1 MLFLAFI
8 FNIVYLVQVSY
19 TIVGTVCFPGFVAS
33 LVWERIVAL
42 LQEWVLMCAGLAGTL
57 PGWEVVSLPLIQSR
71 GLPLREY
78 ISDHACPFL
87 SFLVVLG
94 PLCCTRAFSHCSEQ
108 RLLFVAV
115 HGLFIAVASL
125 VAEHRL

>member
-1 MLFLAFI
+1 MAFI

-33 LVWERIVAL
+33 LVWERVVAL